1 MKSLYAGLLLL
12 AVGVAAGWLLHSH
25 LVKPIEHEKI
35 VYRDRTH
42 TEYKLPP
49 DLQENRETFAKL
61 KECYYSPIEITVAKE
76 QSTYL
81 ITAEDKCKKATR
93 SVSIGYVWYK
103 DWRVQVSLVGIL
115 AAGVYVGSTQL

>member
-1 MKSLYAGLLLL
+1 MKYLWACIALFGL
-12 AVGVAAGWLLHSH
+12 GAAFGWILHSQM
-25 LVKPIEHEKI
+25 VEPIEHEKI

-49 DLQENRETFAKL
+49 DLQESRETFAKL
-61 KECYYSPIEITVAKE
+61 KECYYSPIDITVEKE
-76 QSTYL
+76 QSAYL

-115 AAGVYVGSTQL
+115 VAGVYVGSTQL